1 MMLPDRIFDDMFD
14 FGEPRMHPPKE
25 RMDCDIYEKDG
36 KYFVEAS
43 VFGFN
48 KDEIKIEAEDGSIVI
63 SAEKKEDSKAAPVDE
78 DYEKRREERRK
89 EREEKLRKMEEEF
102 AAEQEKLRK
111 RKEERERA
119 RAERMRALEE
129 EERKLKEAR
138 EKRRAANEGN

>member
-14 FGEPRMHPPKE
+14 FGEPRMNPPKE

-63 SAEKKEDSKAAPVDE
+63 SAEKKEDSKEKDE
-78 DYEKRREERRK
+78 SKKYIRRERHFHSKIQRAFYLGDID
-89 EREEKLRKMEEEF
+89 EENIKASF
-102 AAEQEKLRK
+102 NDGV
-111 RKEERERA
+111 
-119 RAERMRALEE
+119 
-129 EERKLKEAR
+129 LKVTLPMKKIESSKKYIDI
-138 EKRRAANEGN
+138 E